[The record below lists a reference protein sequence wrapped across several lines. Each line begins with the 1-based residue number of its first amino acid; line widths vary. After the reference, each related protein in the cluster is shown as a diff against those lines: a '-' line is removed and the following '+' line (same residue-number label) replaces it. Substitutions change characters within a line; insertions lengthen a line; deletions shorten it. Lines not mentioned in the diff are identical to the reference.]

1 MLSRTIVVIPFHKR
15 IVFVRFFNC
24 PEFSGRPS
32 KISQAHKTPAP
43 QELPKNPARP
53 GGHWRARRPDPGG
66 RPGYLRVDTL
76 HQGDTEHA
84 RGVYTGR
91 TSEGEAK
98 QVAKGRIKLTQDS
111 SSFEPPCEQATCH
124 LFSAS
129 YEHSAHPIHLA
140 ARGASLDT

>member
-1 MLSRTIVVIPFHKR
+1 VAIGER
-15 IVFVRFFNC
+15 
-24 PEFSGRPS
+24 
-32 KISQAHKTPAP
+32 
-43 QELPKNPARP
+43 
-53 GGHWRARRPDPGG
+53 RRPDPGG
-66 RPGYLRVDTL
+66 RPGYLRVDTV

-129 YEHSAHPIHLA
+129 YEHSAHPIHLEELEIQA
-140 ARGASLDT
+140 AAMQRQLAAMVSDHLLLFRA